1 VTATLAGP
9 PVVRVF
15 NGEHDQV
22 AQARYFVARIL
33 AGNPAADD
41 VALLTSELSD

>member
-1 VTATLAGP
+1 MTATLAGP